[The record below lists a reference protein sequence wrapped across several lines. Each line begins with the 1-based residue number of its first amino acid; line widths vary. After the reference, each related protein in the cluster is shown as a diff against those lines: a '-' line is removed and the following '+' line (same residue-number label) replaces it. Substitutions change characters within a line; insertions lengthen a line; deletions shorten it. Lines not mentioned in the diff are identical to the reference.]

1 MSKIE
6 FGDLT
11 YICETPFKL
20 NNGINIQSKQDK
32 PQNIYKYYYPNE
44 NNFNAVAN
52 NNLFCSHPFHFNDLT
67 DSTPLSYD
75 FKDLTYED
83 FKNYYGDLV
92 DKNQLELIYEQ
103 DKLNL
108 FRSYCNQY
116 DSELNKMLG
125 FISLTKNEMN
135 NLMWGHYSSDSGF
148 KVKFNT
154 QKLINSIN
162 KQNEQNCLFFP
173 IKYIQ
178 NKLHIDTNK
187 YGTYFPLLV
196 DISTKVNDWIYENE
210 WRIVITK
217 PAMSVPESLVSLKE
231 DYVGKNNR
239 FVSYGV
245 DSIEEIVLGFHFF
258 NGKNF
263 SNQIFKTSDEF
274 QIDAKSQDVT
284 NFLKFISN
292 NKKIIIRKAGV
303 KVDLEQNRLI
313 PNTKSL
319 KRSLEKIEI
328 KHISVFNFSVFRVN
342 RNEVDEF

>member
-1 MSKIE
+1 MKKIE

-20 NNGINIQSKQDK
+20 NNGISIQSKQDK
-32 PQNIYKYYYPNE
+32 PENIYKYYFPNKK
-44 NNFNAVAN
+44 NFNAVAN

-75 FKDLTYED
+75 FKDLTYEK
-83 FKNYYGDLV
+83 FKNYYKDLV
-92 DKNQLELIYEQ
+92 DENQLLLMYEE

-108 FRSYCNQY
+108 FRSYCNHY
-116 DSELNKMLG
+116 YSELNSMLG

-154 QKLINSIN
+154 QKLIKSIN
-162 KQNEQNCLFFP
+162 KKNEQNCLFFP
-173 IKYIQ
+173 IKYIK

-187 YGTYFPLLV
+187 YGKNFILLV

-217 PAMSVPESLVSLKE
+217 PAMSVPESLVSLQE
-231 DYVGKNNR
+231 DYKGENNR
-239 FVSYGV
+239 FASYGA

-263 SNQIFKTSDEF
+263 SNQIFKTRDEF

-284 NFLKFISN
+284 NLLKFICN
-292 NKKIIIRKAGV
+292 NNIIIRKAGL
-303 KVDLEQNRLI
+303 KVDSEENILI
-313 PNTKSL
+313 PHTKSL

-328 KHISVFNFSVFRVN
+328 KHISNFTFSIFRVN
-342 RNEVDEF
+342 RNEVEEF